1 MHREGVL
8 PLQEEVQEVHHIRQ
22 KAKNVKTLM
31 VKNVHQKVQALCL
44 HSLYIYAY

>member
-31 VKNVHQKVQALCL
+31 VKNVHQIQTLCL
-44 HSLYIYAY
+44 HFLYVCA